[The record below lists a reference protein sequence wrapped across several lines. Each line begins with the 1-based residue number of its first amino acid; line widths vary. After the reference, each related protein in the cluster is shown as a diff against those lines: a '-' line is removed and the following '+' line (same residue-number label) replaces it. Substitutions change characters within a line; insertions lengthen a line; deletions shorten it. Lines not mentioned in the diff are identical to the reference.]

1 MKKTQ
6 ILSLFAIVLFV
17 FTIAGVTATHD
28 NYYTKSYSK
37 YPSYR
42 STYNTPSSYISYK
55 ESPGYM
61 QFPDENFIQKEN
73 ANDYSSNQDST
84 SYGYDY
90 RGPLYDRQI
99 TNVDDFSHVISSK
112 SGFFTSKSKNN
123 LRHTI
128 TSTLTEKY
136 IGASESM
143 FYNTQ
148 NNRLTTNTANRDTYY
163 NYDGGFSFG
172 KQRVFDATEY
182 RRDSYTSPYYY
193 RPYYDPSKSYYNW
206 RY

>member
-1 MKKTQ
+1 MNKTQ
-6 ILSLFAIVLFV
+6 ILPLFAIVFLV
-17 FTIAGVTATHD
+17 LALTSVSAAHD
-28 NYYTKSYSK
+28 NYYAKSYSK
-37 YPSYR
+37 YPSYKN
-42 STYNTPSSYISYK
+42 SYNNPSSYISYK
-55 ESPGYM
+55 ESPGYT

-73 ANDYSSNQDST
+73 ANYYSSNQDSS
-84 SYGYDY
+84 SYEYDY
-90 RGPLYDRQI
+90 RGPLYERQV
-99 TNVDDFSHVISSK
+99 TNIDDFSRVISSK

-163 NYDGGFSFG
+163 DYDGGFSFG
-172 KQRVFDATEY
+172 KQRTFDAAEY

-193 RPYYDPSKSYYNW
+193 RPYYDSSGGYYNW